1 MSPFIQEAENRVI
14 ETFFNSKDITVM
26 SLFGAMSSLVGLT
39 TTFIP
44 APLPGLYGLIAVP
57 AGTIFLMASR
67 VIVGKNGAAT
77 FTQLVSGVVS
87 TFLPGGPPLVW
98 VIIPTWVMGGV
109 VMDLS
114 FIMIHRFNGSR
125 LAYGVAG
132 AVYNIPGDLL
142 LYWAF
147 NTFLFWGWPMFFFI
161 YGFVLIH
168 SVLGGL
174 AGVFVP
180 DILDRIKPVTAL
192 NVKKEENIRT
202 T

>member
-1 MSPFIQEAENRVI
+1 MHLTPTLLREVGSRMVERL
-14 ETFFNSKDITVM
+14 FNSKDIMVM

-39 TTFIP
+39 TAFIP
-44 APLPGLYGLIAVP
+44 APLPGLYGVIAVP
-57 AGTIFLMASR
+57 VGTLFLMASR
-67 VIVGKNGAAT
+67 EIVGKNGAAT

-114 FIMIHRFNGSR
+114 FCMIHRFNGSR

-132 AVYNIPGDLL
+132 AIYNIPGDLL

-168 SVLGGL
+168 AVLGGI

-180 DILDRIKPVTAL
+180 VMLNRIKPVTTL
-192 NVKKEENIRT
+192 IGV
-202 T
+202 